1 MSVEKFIRLFEQEFD
16 EVPAGTITPEMSFKE
31 VVQMNSMNA
40 VLLLGL
46 IKAEYNIDLTVQ
58 DLFTEN
64 TFASFY
70 ETHIQLNE

>member
-16 EVPAGTITPEMSFKE
+16 EVPAGTITPELSFKE

-58 DLFTEN
+58 DLFADN

-70 ETHIQLNE
+70 ETHIQPNE